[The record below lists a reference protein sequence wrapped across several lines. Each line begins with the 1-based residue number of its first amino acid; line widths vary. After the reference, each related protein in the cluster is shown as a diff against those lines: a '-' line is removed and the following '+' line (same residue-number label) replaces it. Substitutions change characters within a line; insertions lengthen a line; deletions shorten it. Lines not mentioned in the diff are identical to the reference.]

1 MNNRKV
7 EEDIV
12 IIDLCDDFFLGAARP
27 VSDSPACVSADDI
40 SIQQVDEVSTLA
52 VGTEAIKE
60 LNDPPFTPIPPDTP
74 EIDERDASRSYHDVA
89 CIIVDRP

>member
-12 IIDLCDDFFLGAARP
+12 TIDLCDDLFLGAVRP

-40 SIQQVDEVSTLA
+40 SVQQVDEVSTLA
-52 VGTEAIKE
+52 VRTQTIKE
-60 LNDPPFTPIPPDTP
+60 LNDAPFTPIPPDTSK
-74 EIDERDASRSYHDVA
+74 IDEEMPSVSTTMLRAL
-89 CIIVDRP
+89 